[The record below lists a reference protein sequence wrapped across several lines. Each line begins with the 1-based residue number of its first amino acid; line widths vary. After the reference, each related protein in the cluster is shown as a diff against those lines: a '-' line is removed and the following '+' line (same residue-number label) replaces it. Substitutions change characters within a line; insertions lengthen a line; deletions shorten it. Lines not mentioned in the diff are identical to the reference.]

1 MLIFFKQNNSIA
13 VLICEA
19 PMGFE
24 PMTSYLLDRR
34 SNQLSYGAFVAVN
47 FLNQASLIGINFIC
61 VMTFRIA
68 TILETNASIY
78 TVSFVIYSI
87 NGILWEESLS
97 HRNSWRHLPFSPG
110 NFKMEIILF
119 CNVWILVSLYTGSL
133 LNYLCVF
140 LCFLFSCVPDLN
152 I

>member
-1 MLIFFKQNNSIA
+1 
-13 VLICEA
+13 
-19 PMGFE
+19 MGFE

-47 FLNQASLIGINFIC
+47 FLNQVSLIGINFIC

-87 NGILWEESLS
+87 NGIL
-97 HRNSWRHLPFSPG
+97 
-110 NFKMEIILF
+110 
-119 CNVWILVSLYTGSL
+119 
-133 LNYLCVF
+133 
-140 LCFLFSCVPDLN
+140 
-152 I
+152 